1 MALLNQNLVFLWLFH
16 LVLDSGDSIIM
27 WYNIQLNC
35 TACSTYFCWISCLTE
50 NIFKNHT
57 GKCSRCHI
65 GTQQVNISDYFIL
78 VMPRPFEKC
87 ILEHSFHE
95 IVIYVVVATFWTC
108 MKNWSVER
116 NSVNFG
122 AKRTLIHFGFV

>member
-1 MALLNQNLVFLWLFH
+1 MLMLMITFMVSCMNQNLYIPVTMFVY
-16 LVLDSGDSIIM
+16 VLDSGDSIIM

-35 TACSTYFCWISCLTE
+35 AACSTYFCWISCLTE

-65 GTQQVNISDYFIL
+65 GTKQVNRSDYFIL

-87 ILEHSFHE
+87 IL
-95 IVIYVVVATFWTC
+95 
-108 MKNWSVER
+108 
-116 NSVNFG
+116 
-122 AKRTLIHFGFV
+122 